1 MNTVGYIFVLLAAV
15 IIRAINKGRVENLPG
30 DLSDFFTAI
39 FTGDATL
46 LKEVS
51 ARTGDGLEA
60 SDPAAIPATQ
70 SSSGESGFADANG
83 FIAEMQKLGSNAKG
97 YQWTATGPSYYD
109 CSGLVWRALK
119 NLGIYNGLRFTTH
132 TFAAQS
138 KTFASQVKNPAPGDI
153 VLWVNHH
160 MGVVTGT
167 DRFYS
172 ARSKKTGIGE
182 SKISTFRGSAPV
194 YYRLKG
200 KATSG
205 EGAGGGGGSSW

>member
-1 MNTVGYIFVLLAAV
+1 MNTVGYIFIMLAAV

-39 FTGDATL
+39 FTGDSAL

-51 ARTGDGLEA
+51 GRTGKGLEA

-70 SSSGESGFADANG
+70 STSGESGFADSNA
-83 FIAEMQKLGSNAKG
+83 FIAEAKKLGSVAKG
-97 YQWTATGPSYYD
+97 YSWGRTGPDYYD
-109 CSGLVWRALK
+109 CSGLMWRALK
-119 NLGIYNGLRFTTH
+119 NLGVYKGIRFTSH
-132 TFAAQS
+132 TFAALS
-138 KTFASQVKNPAPGDI
+138 STFASQVKNPAPGDI

-167 DRFYS
+167 DSFYS
-172 ARSKKTGIGE
+172 ARSLKSGIGE
-182 SKISTFRGSAPV
+182 SKISTFRGSAPI

-200 KATSG
+200 KVTAG